1 MAWILIYEN
10 PINIQI
16 MFWKKLIIMK
26 QIESIA
32 DFNADMFIR
41 KHFSNLNEND
51 KMVKAM
57 KSSVKDTIKKAIEAY
72 SMARIK

>member
-1 MAWILIYEN
+1 MAWILI
-10 PINIQI
+10 IQLKTI
-16 MFWKKLIIMK
+16 PMRSYWKKITIMK

-51 KMVKAM
+51 NMVKAM
-57 KSSVKDTIKKAIEAY
+57 KSSVKDTITKAIEAY
-72 SMARIK
+72 SMSRIK

>member
-1 MAWILIYEN
+1 
-10 PINIQI
+10 
-16 MFWKKLIIMK
+16 MK

>member
-1 MAWILIYEN
+1 MRRYWEKIT
-10 PINIQI
+10 
-16 MFWKKLIIMK
+16 IMK

-51 KMVKAM
+51 NMVKAM
-57 KSSVKDTIKKAIEAY
+57 KSSVKDTITKAIEAY
-72 SMARIK
+72 SMSRIK

>member
-1 MAWILIYEN
+1 MQVYWE
-10 PINIQI
+10 
-16 MFWKKLIIMK
+16 KLKIMK

-51 KMVKAM
+51 NMVKAM
-57 KSSVKDTIKKAIEAY
+57 KSSVKDTITKAIEAY
-72 SMARIK
+72 SMSRIK

>member
-1 MAWILIYEN
+1 MAWMLIMQLKITPMQSYWEK
-10 PINIQI
+10 IT
-16 MFWKKLIIMK
+16 IMK

-51 KMVKAM
+51 NMVKAM
-57 KSSVKDTIKKAIEAY
+57 KSSVKDTITKAIEAY

>member
-1 MAWILIYEN
+1 
-10 PINIQI
+10 
-16 MFWKKLIIMK
+16 MK

-51 KMVKAM
+51 NMVRAM
-57 KSSVKDTIKKAIEAY
+57 KSSVKDTITKAIEAY
-72 SMARIK
+72 SMARMKQ